1 MPGQVYSISSL
12 GGVMSQPYLS
22 QKLRSVA
29 QPLFRFRQFVDA
41 KEAIGK
47 QRGDTFLFDKSQ
59 NVQTQGGIL
68 VETNTIP
75 ETQFVTN
82 QGTCVITEYGNSI
95 PFTQKLENLAQF
107 QIEPLTEQKL
117 RDDMVKVLES
127 ACGSQYVATEFIAVQ
142 SATNNVVITTNGT
155 ATATATSNLSAP
167 NTRSIVDFLTKK
179 LVPRYDGRNYVC
191 IAGVAALAGMHADS
205 AAGGWIDI
213 SKYTVTFA
221 PNIFAGEVGEFYHT
235 RFVEETGYLSNSIGS
250 GSIYGQ
256 AVFFG
261 NDQVYEAVAVPEEI
275 RVKIPQDYGRD
286 MGLAWYSLLGF
297 KTVWNY
303 AVDTEQHLLFVTS
316 A

>member
-1 MPGQVYSISSL
+1 MPGQVYSVGSL

-22 QKLRSVA
+22 QKLRAVA

-47 QRGDTFLFDKSQ
+47 NRGDTFLFDKMQ
-59 NVQTQGGIL
+59 NVATQGGVL

-82 QGTCVITEYGNSI
+82 QGTCVITEYGNAI

-107 QIEPLTEQKL
+107 QLEPATEQRL

-127 ACGSQYVATEFIAVQ
+127 ACGTQYVTTDFIAVLTASASTIFTSNGTP
-142 SATNNVVITTNGT
+142 SAT
-155 ATATATSNLSAP
+155 ASSNLTSI
-167 NTRSIVDFLTKK
+167 NSRQIVDFMTKK
-179 LVPRYDGRNYVC
+179 LIPKYDGRNYVC
-191 IAGVAALAGMHADS
+191 IAGVTALSGMHQDT
-205 AAGGWIDI
+205 AAQGWVDI
-213 SKYTVTFA
+213 SKYTETFA
-221 PNIFAGEVGEFYHT
+221 KNIFAGEVGEFYKT
-235 RFVEETGYLSNSIGS
+235 RFVEETGFLSNAIGS
-250 GSIYGQ
+250 SSLYGQ

-261 NDQVYEAVAVPEEI
+261 SDQVYEAIAVPEEI

-286 MGLAWYSLLGF
+286 MGLAWYALLGF
-297 KTVWNY
+297 KTVWNF
-303 AVDTEQHLLFVTS
+303 AVDAEQHIVFVTS

>member
-1 MPGQVYSISSL
+1 MPGQVYSVSSL
-12 GGVMSQPYLS
+12 GGILSQPYLS
-22 QKLRSVA
+22 QKLRSKA

-47 QRGDTFLFDKSQ
+47 NRGDTFLFDKTQ
-59 NVQTQGGIL
+59 NVQTQGGVL

-82 QGTCVITEYGNSI
+82 QGTCVITEYGNAV

-127 ACGSQYVATEFIAVQ
+127 AAGAQYVATDFIAVQ
-142 SATNNVVITTNGT
+142 SATNSVVITTNGT
-155 ATATATSNLSAP
+155 ATAIASANLSAP
-167 NTRSIVDFLTKK
+167 NTRSIVDFMVKQLIPK
-179 LVPRYDGRNYVC
+179 YDGRNYVC
-191 IAGVAALAGMHADS
+191 IAGVTALSGMYSDT
-205 AAGGWIDI
+205 AAGGWVDV

-221 PNIFAGEVGEFYHT
+221 PNIFAGEVGEYYKT
-235 RFVEETGYLSNSIGS
+235 RFVEETGYLSNSIGLNS
-250 GSIYGQ
+250 VQGQ

-286 MGLAWYSLLGF
+286 MGLAWYALIGF
-297 KTVWNY
+297 KTVWNF
-303 AVDTEQHLLFVTS
+303 AVDTEQHIVFVTS

>member
-1 MPGQVYSISSL
+1 MPGQVYSVSSL
-12 GGVMSQPYLS
+12 GGILSQPYLS
-22 QKLRSVA
+22 QKLRSKA

-47 QRGDTFLFDKSQ
+47 NRGDTFLFDKTQ
-59 NVQTQGGIL
+59 NVQTQGGVL

-82 QGTCVITEYGNSI
+82 QGTCVITEYGNAV

-127 ACGSQYVATEFIAVQ
+127 AAGAQYVATDYIAVQ
-142 SATNNVVITTNGT
+142 SATNSVVITTNGT
-155 ATATATSNLSAP
+155 ATATASANLSGP
-167 NTRSIVDFLTKK
+167 NTRSIVDFMVKNLIPK
-179 LVPRYDGRNYVC
+179 YDGRNYVC
-191 IAGVAALAGMHADS
+191 IAGVGALSGMYSDT
-205 AAGGWIDI
+205 AAGGWVDV

-221 PNIFAGEVGEFYHT
+221 PNIFAGEVGEYYKT
-235 RFVEETGYLSNSIGS
+235 RFVEETGYLSNSIGLS
-250 GSIYGQ
+250 SLQGQ

-286 MGLAWYSLLGF
+286 MGLAWYALIGF
-297 KTVWNY
+297 KTVWNF
-303 AVDTEQHLLFVTS
+303 AVDSEQHIVFVTS

>member
-1 MPGQVYSISSL
+1 MPGQVYSVSSL

-22 QKLRSVA
+22 QKLRAVA

-47 QRGDTFLFDKSQ
+47 NRGDTFLFDKMQ
-59 NVQTQGGIL
+59 NVQTQGGVLI
-68 VETNTIP
+68 ETNTIP

-82 QGTCVITEYGNSI
+82 QGTCVITEYGNAI

-107 QIEPLTEQKL
+107 QLEPATEQRL

-127 ACGSQYVATEFIAVQ
+127 ACGTQYVNTDFIAVM
-142 SATNNVVITTNGT
+142 SATNSVVFTTNSLAT
-155 ATATATSNLSAP
+155 ATATANLTGSNV
-167 NTRSIVDFLTKK
+167 RDIVNFMTKK
-179 LVPRYDGRNYVC
+179 LIPKYDGRNYVC
-191 IAGVAALAGMHADS
+191 IAGVTAMSGMHADT
-205 AAGGWIDI
+205 AAGGWQDI

-221 PNIFAGEVGEFYHT
+221 PNVFAGEVGEFYKT
-235 RFVEETGYLSNSIGS
+235 RFVEETGFLSNSIGAS
-250 GSIYGQ
+250 SLYGQ

-261 NDQVYEAVAVPEEI
+261 ADQVYEAMAVPEEI
-275 RVKIPQDYGRD
+275 RVKIPLDYGRD
-286 MGLAWYSLLGF
+286 MGLAWYALLGF

-303 AVDTEQHLLFVTS
+303 AVDSEQHIVYVTS